1 MRPMRE
7 PEIAIAF
14 TPDPWVER
22 LHRHFAD
29 HGGARVRQ
37 LVFEPATLLDESFD
51 VLVASHRWP
60 ALTQGL
66 VSELHDRGRRV
77 LGVFDPEEPSSL
89 QVVERAGVD
98 RSVAADARPREVL
111 EALIILTP
119 DPTAVD
125 MGVPDPWQ
133 PSPRPKQV
141 AAARTQRVVV
151 SGPAGSGS
159 TEIAIELA
167 RRLGSSHPTVLV
179 DADEVAP
186 AVATRLALPIEPNL
200 RTAIE
205 SVEHGSGDVSDW
217 VIRIAGGFDVIV
229 GLPNVHAWEQVR
241 ATEVE
246 RVLRATETRGSQRVV
261 VDVAASLEDVGGPRR
276 GRHAVTRAVVT
287 SADRCVAV
295 GAATPVGVARLVAW
309 VADLRLLAP
318 EIALDVV
325 VNRAP
330 RDGYRCRDIEQEISA
345 TFPAGTVTFVPFDRR
360 VETAAWDGEL
370 VSGGAFTKA
379 ITPVV
384 SALERPCRGAVEH
397 AA

>member
-1 MRPMRE
+1 MRE

-14 TPDPWVER
+14 TPDPWVEQ

-60 ALTQGL
+60 ALTRGF
-66 VSELHDRGRRV
+66 VGELHDRGRRV
-77 LGVFDPEEPSSL
+77 LGVFDPGEPASR

-98 RSVAADARPREVL
+98 RVVAADATPREVL
-111 EALIILTP
+111 EALLVLMP

-125 MGVPDPWQ
+125 IGVLDPWQ
-133 PSPRPKQV
+133 PNTGASQV
-141 AAARTQRVVV
+141 GSARSQRVVV
-151 SGPAGSGS
+151 TGPAGSGS
-159 TEIAIELA
+159 TEVAIELTRSLA
-167 RRLGSSHPTVLV
+167 GSVPTVLV

-200 RTAIE
+200 RTAIDC
-205 SVEHGSGDVSDW
+205 VEHGPGDVSDA
-217 VIRIAGGFDVIV
+217 VISIADGFDVIA

-241 ATEVE
+241 VTEVE
-246 RVLRATETRGSQRVV
+246 RVLRATETVGFRRVV
-261 VDVAASLEDVGGPRR
+261 VDVAATLEDVGGPRR
-276 GRHAVTRAVVT
+276 GRHAVTRAVVS

-295 GAATPVGVARLVAW
+295 GAATPVGIARLVAW

-318 EIALDVV
+318 DVALDVV

-330 RDGYRCRDIEQEISA
+330 RDAFRRREIEQEIAA
-345 TFPAGTVTFVPFDRR
+345 TFPAGTLTFVPFDRR

-370 VSGGAFTKA
+370 VSRGAFTKA
-379 ITPVV
+379 VAPVV
-384 SALERPCRGAVEH
+384 LSLEWSMPGAVEH